1 MNAYDKMTEYTHR
14 HEGVQLL
21 VAFATFNSNFNGFK
35 KVKKNTLKELLRMPF
50 VDSGENTDYF
60 ALGWMQL
67 IEARV
72 LNYGSCVINSL
83 PLV

>member
-1 MNAYDKMTEYTHR
+1 MKVFSYWSP
-14 HEGVQLL
+14 LL
-21 VAFATFNSNFNGFK
+21 RSILISMALK
-35 KVKKNTLKELLRMPF
+35 KLKKNTLKELLRMPF
-50 VDSGENTDYF
+50 VDSGANTDYF